1 MSLECKV
8 QVFLNNLSEKKAEA
22 IRKSLEPDNVDF
34 PENLSFRIEKDET
47 SLIFTFEGKGNIRT
61 LISTIDEVLEQT
73 QVILRVTNDA

>member
-8 QVFLNNLSEKKAEA
+8 QVFLNNLSEKKAES

>member
-8 QVFLNNLSEKKAEA
+8 QVFLNNLSDKKAES
-22 IRKSLEPDNVDF
+22 IRKSLEPDNVGF
-34 PENLSFRIEKDET
+34 PENLSFKIEKDQT

-73 QVILRVTNDA
+73 QVILKVTS

>member
-22 IRKSLEPDNVDF
+22 IRKALEPDNVDF
-34 PENLSFRIEKDET
+34 PENLCFRIEHVGT
-47 SLIFTFEGKGNIRT
+47 ALVFSFEGKGNIRT

-73 QVILRVTNDA
+73 QVILKVTN

>member
-8 QVFLNNLSEKKAEA
+8 EVFLNNLSEKKIDS

-34 PENLSFRIEKDET
+34 PENLSFRIKKKDA
-47 SLIFTFEGKGNIRT
+47 SLVFTFEGKGNIRT

-73 QVILRVTNDA
+73 QVILKVTS

>member
-8 QVFLNNLSEKKAEA
+8 QVFLNNLSGKKAES

-34 PENLSFRIEKDET
+34 PEDLSFRIEKDNT
-47 SLIFTFEGKGNIRT
+47 SLVFIFEGKGNIRT

-73 QVILRVTNDA
+73 QVILKVTS

>member
-8 QVFLNNLSEKKAEA
+8 EVFLNNLSEKRIES

-34 PENLSFRIEKDET
+34 PKNLSFRIEKQDST
-47 SLIFTFEGKGNIRT
+47 LVFIFEGKGNIRT

-73 QVILRVTNDA
+73 QIVLKVTS

>member
-8 QVFLNNLSEKKAEA
+8 QVFLNNLTEKKIET

-34 PENLSFRIEKDET
+34 PENLSFEIENNKN
-47 SLIFTFEGKGNIRT
+47 SLVFTFEGKGNIQT

-73 QVILRVTNDA
+73 QIILRVTG